1 MLSYAHVK
9 DHPREFLAATS
20 LTLAEF
26 LVLLPVFERVYET
39 LYPPH
44 LTVEGQARRRRAG
57 GGAKGG
63 LARGEAKLLFILIY
77 HKTNPLQTLHGLQ
90 FGLSQAQ
97 ANYWIHRLLAVLQGA
112 LRELGM
118 APERHAERVETNP
131 LAVAGTQELALD
143 GTERRRQRPQDAAC
157 QSAHYSGKTKAHTD
171 KNLLLVNETTRQVIY
186 LSPTVAGARHDKR
199 AADEAHITYPTN
211 ATLDQDTGFQGY
223 EPVGVQ
229 TRQPK
234 KTPRGKPSA

>member
-1 MLSYAHVK
+1 LK

-57 GGAKGG
+57 GGVKGG
-63 LARGEAKLLFILIY
+63 LARGEDKLLFILVY

-97 ANYWIHRLLAVLQGA
+97 ANYWIHRLLPVLQEA
-112 LRELGM
+112 LRDLGM
-118 APERHAERVETNP
+118 APERDAERVGTSA
-131 LAVAGTQELALD
+131 LAVVGTQELAID
-143 GTERRRQRPQDAAC
+143 GTERRRQRPQDAAR
-157 QSAHYSGKTKAHTD
+157 QTAHYSGKQRTHTD

-186 LSPTVAGARHDKR
+186 LSPTVAGTRHDKR
-199 AADEAHITYPTN
+199 AADEVQMTYPTN
-211 ATLDQDTGFQGY
+211 ATLDKDTGFQGY

-234 KTPRGKPSA
+234 KNPKGKPSA